1 MPKIETN
8 NRQHAIVIGGSL
20 GGLLTARVLS
30 KHFDRVTII
39 EKDRVELRPES
50 RPGQPQTRHLHALL
64 ATGLNVMSDYFPD
77 LPQALV
83 AHGAIVNDF
92 TESMRWYSYGGY
104 RAQFKIG
111 FNITMMSRVLLEHL
125 VRERVL
131 ALPQIELLDR
141 TTVKQL
147 VATPAGDA
155 RSDAPNQRISGAIV
169 SRQHSAPATTALS
182 ADLIVDV
189 TGRNSRSPQW
199 LQELGYAPPPA
210 SEVTV
215 NVGYGT
221 RIYRR
226 DPEDPRSQTW
236 ILSTPEA
243 PHKKRFGGMFPI
255 EGNRWLVS
263 IGGWHGER
271 APLDNSGFLE
281 FARSLPSADIYEII
295 SQCEPLSEIVP
306 HKFVSSRWRHYERL
320 KRFPLGYI
328 ILGDAISSFN
338 PTYGQGMSVAALE
351 VAELDRLL
359 SADRSDDR
367 LAATFFDRVAKIIE
381 MPWQLAIGED
391 FRFPQTTGTKPFGVE
406 ILNHYVKRLHQATLT
421 DRVVGDA
428 FFKVMNLMTPPSTLF
443 HPQIVWRV
451 WMARSPA
458 F

>member
-1 MPKIETN
+1 MPKVATN
-8 NRQHAIVIGGSL
+8 HRQHAIVIGGSL

-64 ATGLNVMSDYFPD
+64 AQGLNVMTDYFPD

-83 AHGAIVNDF
+83 ARGAIVNDF
-92 TESMRWYSYGGY
+92 TDSMRWYSYGGY

-111 FNITMMSRVLLEHL
+111 FNITTMSRVLLEHL
-125 VRERVL
+125 VREWVL
-131 ALPQIELLDR
+131 ALPQIELRDR
-141 TTVKQL
+141 ATVKQL

-155 RSDAPNQRISGAIV
+155 RSDAANQRVSGAIV
-169 SRQHSAPATTALS
+169 SQQNSTPQTTIIG

-189 TGRNSRSPQW
+189 TGRNSLSLQW
-199 LQELGYAPPPA
+199 LQNLGYAPPPE
-210 SEVTV
+210 SEVRV
-215 NVGYGT
+215 NVGYAT

-226 DPEDPRSQTW
+226 DPQDPRSQTW

-243 PHKKRFGGMFPI
+243 PHQKRFGGMFPI

-263 IGGWHGER
+263 IGGWHGEH
-271 APLDNSGFLE
+271 APLDARGYLE
-281 FARSLPSADIYEII
+281 FARSLPSADIYEAIR
-295 SQCEPLSEIVP
+295 SCEPLSEIIP
-306 HKFVSSRWRHYERL
+306 HKFVSSRRRHYERL
-320 KRFPLGYI
+320 KRFPTGYI
-328 ILGDAISSFN
+328 VLGDAISSFN
-338 PTYGQGMSVAALE
+338 PTYGQGMTVAALE
-351 VAELDRLL
+351 AAELDRLL

-391 FRFPQTTGTKPFGVE
+391 FRFPQTTGTKPLGVDVV
-406 ILNHYVKRLHQATLT
+406 NCYVKRLHQATLH
-421 DRVVGDA
+421 DRIVGDA
-428 FFKVMNLMTPPSTLF
+428 FFKVMNLIAPPSTLF

-451 WMARSPA
+451 LMARSPA

>member
-1 MPKIETN
+1 MPKVETN

-30 KHFDRVTII
+30 KHFDRVTIV
-39 EKDRVELRPES
+39 EKDRVDLRPES

-92 TESMRWYSYGGY
+92 AESMRWYSYGGY

-111 FNITMMSRVLLEHL
+111 FNITTMSRVLLEHL

-141 TTVKQL
+141 ATVKQL
-147 VATPAGDA
+147 VATPTSED
-155 RSDAPNQRISGAIV
+155 RSDAPNRRVIGVIV
-169 SRQHSAPATTALS
+169 APQDNTGQPTTLS
-182 ADLIVDV
+182 ADLVVDV
-189 TGRNSRSPQW
+189 TGRNSRSSQW
-199 LQELGYAPPPA
+199 LQDLGYVPPPE
-210 SEVTV
+210 SEVIV

-243 PHKKRFGGMFPI
+243 PHQKRFGGMFPI

-271 APLDNSGFLE
+271 TPLDDLGFLE
-281 FARSLPSADIYEII
+281 FARSLPSADIYEAICA
-295 SQCEPLSEIVP
+295 CEPLSEIIP
-306 HKFVSSRWRHYERL
+306 HKFVSSRRRHYERL
-320 KRFPLGYI
+320 NRFPAGYI
-328 ILGDAISSFN
+328 VLGDAIASFN
-338 PTYGQGMSVAALE
+338 PTYGQGMTVAALE
-351 VAELDRLL
+351 AAELDRLL

-381 MPWQLAIGED
+381 IPWQLAVGED

-406 ILNHYVKRLHQATLT
+406 ILNHYVKRLHQATLR
-421 DRVVGDA
+421 DRVVSDA
-428 FFKVMNLMTPPSTLF
+428 LFKVMNLINPPSTLF

-451 WMARSPA
+451 LMARS
-458 F
+458 

>member
-1 MPKIETN
+1 MPKVKTN

-30 KHFDRVTII
+30 KHFDRVTIV

-64 ATGLNVMSDYFPD
+64 ATGLHLMTDYFPD

-83 AHGAIVNDF
+83 DRGAIVNDF
-92 TESMRWYSYGGY
+92 AESMRWYSYGGY

-111 FNITMMSRVLLEHL
+111 FNITTMSRVLLEHL

-147 VATPAGDA
+147 VATPVGNA
-155 RSDAPNQRISGAIV
+155 RSDTPNQCISGAIV
-169 SRQHSAPATTALS
+169 SQQHSAPATTALS
-182 ADLIVDV
+182 ADLVVDV
-189 TGRNSRSPQW
+189 TGRNSRSSQW
-199 LQELGYAPPPA
+199 LQELGYAPPPV

-221 RIYRR
+221 RLYRR

-243 PHKKRFGGMFPI
+243 PHQKRFGGMFPI

-271 APLDNSGFLE
+271 APLDDLGFLE
-281 FARSLPSADIYEII
+281 FARSLPSADIYELIAQ
-295 SQCEPLSEIVP
+295 SEPLSEIIP
-306 HKFVSSRWRHYERL
+306 HKFVSSRRRHYERL
-320 KRFPLGYI
+320 KRFPTGYI
-328 ILGDAISSFN
+328 VLGDAMASFN
-338 PTYGQGMSVAALE
+338 PTYGQGMTVAALE
-351 VAELDRLL
+351 AAELDRLL
-359 SADRSDDR
+359 SADRSADC

-381 MPWQLAIGED
+381 TPWQLAIGED
-391 FRFPQTTGTKPFGVE
+391 FRFPQTTGTKPVGVE

-443 HPQIVWRV
+443 HPQIVWRAL
-451 WMARSPA
+451 MARSST

>member
-1 MPKIETN
+1 MPKVATN
-8 NRQHAIVIGGSL
+8 NRQHAIVIGGSM

-39 EKDRVELRPES
+39 EKDRFELRPEA

-64 ATGLNVMSDYFPD
+64 AMGLTVMSDYFPD

-92 TESMRWYSYGGY
+92 AESMRWYSYGGY
-104 RAQFKIG
+104 RARFKIG
-111 FNITMMSRVLLEHL
+111 FNITTMSRVLLEHL

-141 TTVKQL
+141 ATVKQL
-147 VATPAGDA
+147 VATPASDD
-155 RSDAPNQRISGAIV
+155 RSDAPNRRVSGVIV
-169 SRQHSAPATTALS
+169 APQDNTGQTTTLR
-182 ADLIVDV
+182 ADLVVDV

-199 LQELGYAPPPA
+199 LQDLGYVPPPA

-243 PHKKRFGGMFPI
+243 PHQKRFGGMFPI

-271 APLDNSGFLE
+271 TPLDDRGFLE

-295 SQCEPLSEIVP
+295 SSCEPLSAIIP
-306 HKFVSSRWRHYERL
+306 HKFGSSRRRHYERL
-320 KRFPLGYI
+320 KRFPAGYI
-328 ILGDAISSFN
+328 VLGDAIASFN
-338 PTYGQGMSVAALE
+338 PTYGQGMTVAALE
-351 VAELDRLL
+351 AAELDRLL

-381 MPWQLAIGED
+381 IPWQLAVGED

-406 ILNHYVKRLHQATLT
+406 ILNHYVKRLHQATLC

-428 FFKVMNLMTPPSTLF
+428 FFKVMNLMTPLSTLF

-451 WMARSPA
+451 LMARSGS

>member
-1 MPKIETN
+1 MPKVKIDR
-8 NRQHAIVIGGSL
+8 RQHAIVIGGSM

-39 EKDRVELRPES
+39 EKDRVDLRPEA

-92 TESMRWYSYGGY
+92 AESMRWYSYGGY
-104 RAQFKIG
+104 RARFKIG
-111 FNITMMSRVLLEHL
+111 FNITTMSRVLLEHL

-141 TTVKQL
+141 ATVKQL
-147 VATPAGDA
+147 VATPASGDL
-155 RSDAPNQRISGAIV
+155 SDAPNRRVTGVIV
-169 SRQHSAPATTALS
+169 APQDNTGQPTTLR
-182 ADLIVDV
+182 ADLVVDV
-189 TGRNSRSPQW
+189 TGRNSRSSQW
-199 LQELGYAPPPA
+199 LQDLGYLPPPE

-243 PHKKRFGGMFPI
+243 PHQKRFGGMFPI

-271 APLDNSGFLE
+271 APLDDLGFLE
-281 FARSLPSADIYEII
+281 FASSLPSADIYEII
-295 SQCEPLSEIVP
+295 SSCEPLSEIIP
-306 HKFVSSRWRHYERL
+306 HKFGSSRRRHYERL
-320 KRFPLGYI
+320 KRFPAGYI
-328 ILGDAISSFN
+328 VLGDAIASFN
-338 PTYGQGMSVAALE
+338 PTYGQGMTVAAIE
-351 VAELDRLL
+351 AAELDRLL

-381 MPWQLAIGED
+381 IPWQLAVGED

-406 ILNHYVKRLHQATLT
+406 ILNHYVKRLHQATLR

-443 HPQIVWRV
+443 HPQIVWRLL
-451 WMARSPA
+451 MARS
-458 F
+458 